1 MRKVQFYAGSAD
13 TRQRPGCSNSTATS
27 SYLQMVRLCEITLLD
42 GVVMRAMNVN
52 ASVTNSWW
60 LLTSGALTLYYNAFT
75 RVWRRVEVAKIC

>member
-1 MRKVQFYAGSAD
+1 
-13 TRQRPGCSNSTATS
+13 
-27 SYLQMVRLCEITLLD
+27 MVRLCEITLLD